1 MQYDAVIA
9 CQEDC
14 CKVPLPPPRRTRGS
28 GAFSF
33 QGSVANMRMPCACW
47 KFCMAIQHFR
57 QISGMFLDRSGQRAQ
72 FTSFLQFSSVLLP
85 QEVEDVK
92 RTCVA
97 MGLCQLHCCSR
108 LITQKSTACH
118 CHTAAG
124 KVNTCTSPNH
134 CDCRFPLTLIAPK
147 PHVLLHC

>member
-1 MQYDAVIA
+1 MQYDAVIT

-47 KFCMAIQHFR
+47 KFCVAIQHFR
-57 QISGMFLDRSGQRAQ
+57 QISGMFWTDLDSVRSLRLSC
-72 FTSFLQFSSVLLP
+72 SFRHTASVLLP

-108 LITQKSTACH
+108 LLKKAACH
-118 CHTAAG
+118 YHTA
-124 KVNTCTSPNH
+124 KNCCSLEPE
-134 CDCRFPLTLIAPK
+134 PK
-147 PHVLLHC
+147 AWSFNF